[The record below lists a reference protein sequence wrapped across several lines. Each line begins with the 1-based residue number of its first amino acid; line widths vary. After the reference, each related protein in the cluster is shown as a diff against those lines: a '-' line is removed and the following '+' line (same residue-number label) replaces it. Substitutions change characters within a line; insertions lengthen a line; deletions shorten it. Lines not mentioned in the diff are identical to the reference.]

1 MSWEKVLGVEGFFV
15 FVVLFI
21 YFVMGVLHVQRWSQT
36 AEMGW
41 KVMKKKRG

>member
-1 MSWEKVLGVEGFFV
+1 MTWEKIFGVGFFS
-15 FVVLFI
+15 FSF
-21 YFVMGVLHVQRWSQT
+21 FVMGVLHVQRWSQT

>member
-1 MSWEKVLGVEGFFV
+1 MSWKKVLGVGFF
-15 FVVLFI
+15 FFF
-21 YFVMGVLHVQRWSQT
+21 YCYGVPHVQRWSQT